1 MAYDKV
7 VDSAVLDAG
16 LQQIADAIREKSGTS
31 GNLAFPAAMADAIAE
46 ISGGDDT
53 YRIAKGTFT
62 PAESVTSYLLFSV
75 DDLVS
80 MTGRRVQYF
89 LLIDGFSND
98 ITGANGAYAYAA
110 AAGYIDLIG
119 SSICIADTP
128 AYYMTRNNSGSLS
141 DTVATAPIKASKSTG
156 ITLYAKS
163 SSNPIYPME
172 YRWIMVMRDD

>member
-7 VDSAVLDAG
+7 VDSAVLNAG
-16 LQQIADAIREKSGTS
+16 LKQIADAIREKGGTS
-31 GNLAFPAAMADAIAE
+31 GNLAFPAAMAEAIVE

-62 PAESVTSYLLFSV
+62 PSESVTSYPLFSV

-89 LLIDGFSND
+89 LLIDGFSNG
-98 ITGANGAYAYAA
+98 ITGALGAYAYAS

-119 SSICIADTP
+119 STTCTASTP
-128 AYYMTRNNSGSLS
+128 AYYMSRNNAGSLY
-141 DTVATAPIKASKSTG
+141 DTVAATPITASKSTG
-156 ITLYAKS
+156 ITLSAK